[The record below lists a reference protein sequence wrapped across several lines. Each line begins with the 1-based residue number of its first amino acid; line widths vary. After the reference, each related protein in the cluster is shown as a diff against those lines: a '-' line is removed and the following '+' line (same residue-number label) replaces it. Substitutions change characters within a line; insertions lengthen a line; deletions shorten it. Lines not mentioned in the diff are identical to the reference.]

1 MVAWEKFC
9 LPKRERGLGL
19 QRVASWNR
27 VVIMKHIW
35 SLFTNVG
42 SLWVAFIHANLLKG
56 KCFWIVKS
64 PQECT
69 WSCGAILKLR
79 DEARKFIRFEVGDGK
94 TIFLWHDLW
103 HPTGVLVQRFG
114 SPVIYDVA
122 SNPEA
127 KMNSVLKD
135 KTLIRGLLDL
145 MPL

>member
-1 MVAWEKFC
+1 M
-9 LPKRERGLGL
+9 
-19 QRVASWNR
+19 
-27 VVIMKHIW
+27 
-35 SLFTNVG
+35 
-42 SLWVAFIHANLLKG
+42 
-56 KCFWIVKS
+56 FWIVKS

-79 DEARKFIRFEVGDGK
+79 DEARKFIRLEVGDGK

-103 HPTGVLVQRFG
+103 HPAGVLVQRFG

-127 KMNSVLKD
+127 KVNSVLKD
-135 KTLIRGLLDL
+135 KTLIGGLLDL

>member
-1 MVAWEKFC
+1 M
-9 LPKRERGLGL
+9 

-35 SLFTNVG
+35 SLFTSVG
-42 SLWVAFIHANLLKG
+42 SLWVAFIHANLLKD
-56 KCFWIVKS
+56 KCFWKVKI

-79 DEARKFIRFEVGDGK
+79 YEARKFIKFEVGDGE

-114 SPVIYDVA
+114 YRVIYDVA
-122 SNPEA
+122 SNPKA
-127 KMNSVLKD
+127 KVDSMLKD
-135 KTLIRGLLDL
+135 KTWIWRLARSDALVTI
-145 MPL
+145 